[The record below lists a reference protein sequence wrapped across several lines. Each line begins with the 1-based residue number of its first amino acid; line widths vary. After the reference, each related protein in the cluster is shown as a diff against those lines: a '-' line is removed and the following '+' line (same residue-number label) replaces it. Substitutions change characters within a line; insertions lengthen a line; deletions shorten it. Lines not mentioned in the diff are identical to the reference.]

1 MAENLQHEDFGE
13 KIGGAKKDLWKDR
26 GLYVDDLGAMNER
39 EAEKFV
45 KKDNVWK
52 KPDYQAMLDD
62 GVPLG
67 VVYFIKK
74 ARDSLGASPQYRYSD
89 KTPELRRAR
98 QEEYIETVRQL
109 QAVIEDVRTLD
120 DAMQAY
126 DRFLIQ
132 NGYVEQVQGWASGTH
147 YRATKKSLDNPVITN
162 KLVQALHIRSASHF
176 DRDFTQKAQQE
187 QFGVSK
193 DQKMPK
199 GYAIHFNDG
208 KNTYSRNNDWKPGTY
223 YVTKGYSILQTNLES
238 REAALKWVQD
248 FARQRSKGGKV
259 RFTPP
264 QLAHVRRTGPD
275 YRSGQE
281 ITGQH
286 YLDTFGFRGGEFGN
300 WMNQNDRQAS
310 LNMGFEALKD
320 LAAALQIS
328 DQDIAF
334 GGTLAIAFGARGSG
348 NAAAH
353 YEPLRKVINLT
364 KMHGAGSLAHEW
376 WHGFDDYLGAKMGA
390 KGMLSEQP
398 RLYPLFQKLIDT
410 MKYKPE
416 TPEQAAKRTEAQNSR
431 TKKNAASWLDSAVL
445 GSLKRYGNE
454 STLEQYVALKDAFL
468 SGEVGSVDQ
477 ISALK
482 KSVSGHVI
490 PKSDRERLEMF
501 ERMLHRMQEQETPQI
516 GRTETDYYRNS
527 VKMGK
532 ECEKDGGYLR
542 TPEVAHTGNEWRKTG
557 NWRDAE
563 EISNRV
569 YKMTCSVWE
578 DTKYDRETKQSV
590 PVAWYVTW
598 DVYVNSPKEG
608 YGEKIAGQ
616 NQKRYTDKAAAMKYL
631 DGRKKAYSHLFTEIS
646 PQIPKE
652 YEHHFT
658 VHGTLL
664 PGYTVEGQEPVKA
677 EHTAAEVSEGDIS
690 LPEKAEKP
698 SVLGKLAAAKL
709 DAKESGQP
717 VRQGEKYQSE
727 ERSSL

>member
-1 MAENLQHEDFGE
+1 MAENIQHEDFGE

-26 GLYVDDLGAMNER
+26 GLYVDDLSGMNER

-45 KKDNVWK
+45 RKDNIWK

-74 ARDSLGASPQYRYSD
+74 ARDSLGASPGYKYSD
-89 KTPELRRAR
+89 STPELRRAR

-109 QAVIEDVRTLD
+109 QAVIEDVRTVD

-126 DRFLIQ
+126 DRFLVQ
-132 NGYVEQVQGWASGTH
+132 NGYLEQVQGWAGGAYYTV
-147 YRATKKSLDNPVITN
+147 TKKGQDNPAITN
-162 KLVQALHIRSASHF
+162 KLAQTLHIRSVSHF
-176 DRDFTQKAQQE
+176 ERNFTQKAQKE

-193 DQKMPK
+193 DQKVPK
-199 GYAIHFNDG
+199 GYAIHFYNGDG
-208 KNTYSRNNDWKPGTY
+208 YSKNNDWKTGTY
-223 YVTKGYSILQTNLES
+223 YVTKGYSILQTNFET

-275 YRSGQE
+275 YRNGQE

-286 YLDTFGFRGGEFGN
+286 YLETFGFRGGEFGN

-320 LAAALQIS
+320 LAAVLQIS
-328 DQDIAF
+328 DKDIAYQ
-334 GGTLAIAFGARGSG
+334 GTLAIAFGARGSG

-416 TPEQAAKRTEAQNSR
+416 TPEQAAKRTEAQSER
-431 TKKNAASWLDSAVL
+431 TRKNAASWLDSAVL

-454 STLEQYVALKDAFL
+454 EQIETYAVLREAFL
-468 SGEVGSVDQ
+468 SGETGSVEK
-477 ISALK
+477 ISTFK
-482 KSVSGHVI
+482 KSVTGRVI
-490 PKSDRERLEMF
+490 PKSERERLELF
-501 ERMLHRMQEQETPQI
+501 ERMLHSMQEQETPQI

-527 VKMGK
+527 VRMGK
-532 ECEKDGGYLR
+532 ECEKDGGYWDSNVEMTARAFACYIKDKLPYQSDYLAGHADCAVAFVSGR
-542 TPEVAHTGNEWRKTG
+542 DGEMEV
-557 NWRDAE
+557 
-563 EISNRV
+563 
-569 YKMTCSVWE
+569 
-578 DTKYDRETKQSV
+578 
-590 PVAWYVTW
+590 
-598 DVYVNSPKEG
+598 
-608 YGEKIAGQ
+608 
-616 NQKRYTDKAAAMKYL
+616 L
-631 DGRKKAYSHLFTEIS
+631 KAYPQGEERKAINAVFDEIVADLKLQHILTHEETTLPLPVQTAPLAENEQITIFTM
-646 PQIPKE
+646 
-652 YEHHFT
+652 
-658 VHGTLL
+658 
-664 PGYTVEGQEPVKA
+664 
-677 EHTAAEVSEGDIS
+677 DR
-690 LPEKAEKP
+690 P
-698 SVLGKLAAAKL
+698 SVMAQLAAAKS
-709 DAKESGQP
+709 A
-717 VRQGEKYQSE
+717 EKSTPAQAPKK
-727 ERSSL
+727 SLTPEI

>member
-1 MAENLQHEDFGE
+1 MNFGQFRIHRNRDEAAVACAVTGQKILPVGRASKDALAQTVSRMGLVGDF
-13 KIGGAKKDLWKDR
+13 IGFL
-26 GLYVDDLGAMNER
+26 LF
-39 EAEKFV
+39 AEKT
-45 KKDNVWK
+45 
-52 KPDYQAMLDD
+52 LD
-62 GVPLG
+62 L
-67 VVYFIKK
+67 
-74 ARDSLGASPQYRYSD
+74 
-89 KTPELRRAR
+89 
-98 QEEYIETVRQL
+98 
-109 QAVIEDVRTLD
+109 LD

-132 NGYVEQVQGWASGTH
+132 NGYVEQVQGWASGIH
-147 YRATKKSLDNPVITN
+147 YRATKKGQDNPVITN
-162 KLVQALHIRSASHF
+162 KLAQTLYIRSASHF
-176 DRDFTQKAQQE
+176 DRNFTQKAQQE

-193 DQKMPK
+193 DQKVPR

-223 YVTKGYSILQTNLES
+223 YVTKGYSILQTNFES
-238 REAALKWVQD
+238 RETALKWVQD

-445 GSLKRYGNE
+445 GSLKRHGDE
-454 STLEQYVALKDAFL
+454 RTLAQYAALKDAFL
-468 SGEVGSVDQ
+468 SGEVGSVDK
-477 ISALK
+477 I
-482 KSVSGHVI
+482 
-490 PKSDRERLEMF
+490 R
-501 ERMLHRMQEQETPQI
+501 
-516 GRTETDYYRNS
+516 GRRILPY
-527 VKMGK
+527 
-532 ECEKDGGYLR
+532 
-542 TPEVAHTGNEWRKTG
+542 P
-557 NWRDAE
+557 
-563 EISNRV
+563 
-569 YKMTCSVWE
+569 
-578 DTKYDRETKQSV
+578 TKC
-590 PVAWYVTW
+590 
-598 DVYVNSPKEG
+598 
-608 YGEKIAGQ
+608 
-616 NQKRYTDKAAAMKYL
+616 
-631 DGRKKAYSHLFTEIS
+631 
-646 PQIPKE
+646 
-652 YEHHFT
+652 
-658 VHGTLL
+658 
-664 PGYTVEGQEPVKA
+664 
-677 EHTAAEVSEGDIS
+677 
-690 LPEKAEKP
+690 
-698 SVLGKLAAAKL
+698 
-709 DAKESGQP
+709 
-717 VRQGEKYQSE
+717 
-727 ERSSL
+727 

>member
-1 MAENLQHEDFGE
+1 
-13 KIGGAKKDLWKDR
+13 
-26 GLYVDDLGAMNER
+26 
-39 EAEKFV
+39 
-45 KKDNVWK
+45 
-52 KPDYQAMLDD
+52 
-62 GVPLG
+62 
-67 VVYFIKK
+67 
-74 ARDSLGASPQYRYSD
+74 
-89 KTPELRRAR
+89 
-98 QEEYIETVRQL
+98 
-109 QAVIEDVRTLD
+109 
-120 DAMQAY
+120 
-126 DRFLIQ
+126 
-132 NGYVEQVQGWASGTH
+132 
-147 YRATKKSLDNPVITN
+147 
-162 KLVQALHIRSASHF
+162 
-176 DRDFTQKAQQE
+176 
-187 QFGVSK
+187 
-193 DQKMPK
+193 MPK

-410 MKYKPE
+410 LKYKPE

-532 ECEKDGGYLR
+532 ECENDGGYWDSNTEMTARAFACYIKDKLPYASDYLAGHADCAVALVMDKSGE
-542 TPEVAHTGNEWRKTG
+542 TEV
-557 NWRDAE
+557 
-563 EISNRV
+563 
-569 YKMTCSVWE
+569 
-578 DTKYDRETKQSV
+578 
-590 PVAWYVTW
+590 
-598 DVYVNSPKEG
+598 
-608 YGEKIAGQ
+608 
-616 NQKRYTDKAAAMKYL
+616 L
-631 DGRKKAYSHLFTEIS
+631 KAYPQGEERRAINAVFDEIVADLKLQHTLTHAETTLPLAVQAVPLAENEQISIFTMER
-646 PQIPKE
+646 
-652 YEHHFT
+652 
-658 VHGTLL
+658 
-664 PGYTVEGQEPVKA
+664 
-677 EHTAAEVSEGDIS
+677 
-690 LPEKAEKP
+690 P
-698 SVLGKLAAAKL
+698 SVIGQLAAARP
-709 DAKESGQP
+709 A
-717 VRQGEKYQSE
+717 EKSTSAQAAP
-727 ERSSL
+727 RKSLAPEI

>member
-26 GLYVDDLGAMNER
+26 GLYVDDLGSMNER

-109 QAVIEDVRTLD
+109 QAMIEDVRTLD

-147 YRATKKSLDNPVITN
+147 YRATKKALDNPVITN
-162 KLVQALHIRSASHF
+162 KLVQTLHIRSASHF

-193 DQKMPK
+193 DQKVPK

-532 ECEKDGGYLR
+532 ECEKDGGYWDSNTEMTARAFACYIKDKLPYASDYLAGHADCAVALVMDKSGE
-542 TPEVAHTGNEWRKTG
+542 TEV
-557 NWRDAE
+557 
-563 EISNRV
+563 
-569 YKMTCSVWE
+569 
-578 DTKYDRETKQSV
+578 
-590 PVAWYVTW
+590 
-598 DVYVNSPKEG
+598 
-608 YGEKIAGQ
+608 
-616 NQKRYTDKAAAMKYL
+616 L
-631 DGRKKAYSHLFTEIS
+631 KAYPQGEERRAINAVFDEIVADLKLQHTLTHAETTLPLAVQAVPLAENEQITIFTMER
-646 PQIPKE
+646 
-652 YEHHFT
+652 
-658 VHGTLL
+658 
-664 PGYTVEGQEPVKA
+664 
-677 EHTAAEVSEGDIS
+677 
-690 LPEKAEKP
+690 P
-698 SVLGKLAAAKL
+698 SVIGQLAAARP
-709 DAKESGQP
+709 A
-717 VRQGEKYQSE
+717 
-727 ERSSL
+727 ERSTPAQTDPKKSHAPEI